1 MSIVGLALLRAVA
14 NLGVAL
20 IGWLL
25 RERGTLSYVALWLG
39 VLGVLASLGLSVQS
53 YLNNED
59 LRAKA
64 NAAMHS
70 LGGGI

>member
-1 MSIVGLALLRAVA
+1 
-14 NLGVAL
+14 L

>member
-1 MSIVGLALLRAVA
+1 MSIIGLALLSAVA

-39 VLGVLASLGLSVQS
+39 VLGVLASLGLSVH
-53 YLNNED
+53 LNNED